1 MESLLV
7 FFSLFTKLLY
17 HRSNILAVCYTLS
30 SRFIHISSRIAELYT
45 LFRQMQWNCYHAI
58 SIAHDEIPWVDLY
71 NLARKAFLAE
81 VYGNVEFG

>member
-1 MESLLV
+1 M
-7 FFSLFTKLLY
+7 T
-17 HRSNILAVCYTLS
+17 TL
-30 SRFIHISSRIAELYT
+30 IAELYT